1 VKSERQLAPWLSQ
14 PAIQTVG
21 RVTGRRPGGADPD
34 RKRRMR
40 RDARRE
46 QLLEACLLAFTG
58 RGLEMTT
65 MDTIAAQAGVSKP
78 LVYRH
83 FHNRYE
89 ALMAVVEQQSQR
101 LLETMELAE
110 AGSAIP
116 SFEFLLDQFLRFAS
130 QSPAGFRLLFQL
142 VDANPG
148 AARRHLERLREQ
160 LGQALMAALVE
171 AAVGLGVAADAGRES
186 WMGELI
192 VSILEGV
199 AGGLAK
205 GEDPSQRSA
214 ALRRLLRSDWVVAAL
229 LEVAHSDEPREAA
242 LAAGEPGLG

>member
-1 VKSERQLAPWLSQ
+1 MKSERQLAPWLSQ
-14 PAIQTVG
+14 PAIHTVG
-21 RVTGRRPGGADPD
+21 RLTGRRSGRRDPD
-34 RKRRMR
+34 RKRRMH

-89 ALMAVVEQQSQR
+89 ALLAVVEQQSQR
-101 LLETMELAE
+101 LLESMALAE
-110 AGSAIP
+110 ADSNLP

-130 QSPAGFRLLFQL
+130 DSPAGFRLLFQL

-148 AARRHLERLREQ
+148 AARRRLELLREQ
-160 LGQALMAALVE
+160 LGKALMAALLQ
-171 AAVGLGVAADAGRES
+171 AAAGSGLGADRDRAE

-205 GEDPSQRSA
+205 GEDLSQRSV
-214 ALRRLLRSDWVVAAL
+214 ALRRLLRSDWVISSLMDVRDQPRAL
-229 LEVAHSDEPREAA
+229 GTGADR
-242 LAAGEPGLG
+242 GDGGK

>member
-1 VKSERQLAPWLSQ
+1 MKSERQLAPWLSK

-21 RVTGRRPGGADPD
+21 RLTARRASRGDPN
-34 RKRRMR
+34 RKRRLH

-89 ALMAVVEQQSQR
+89 ALLAVVEQQSQR
-101 LLETMELAE
+101 LLESMALVDADSEL
-110 AGSAIP
+110 P
-116 SFEFLLDQFLRFAS
+116 SFEFLLDQFLHFAAD
-130 QSPAGFRLLFQL
+130 SPAGFRLLFQL

-148 AARRHLERLREQ
+148 AARRRLELLRAE
-160 LGQALMAALVE
+160 LGKALMAALLKV
-171 AAVGLGVAADAGRES
+171 AAGSGLGVDRDRAE

-205 GEDPSQRSA
+205 GEDLSQRSV
-214 ALRRLLRSDWVVAAL
+214 ALRRLLRSDWVISSLMEVREQPLAL
-229 LEVAHSDEPREAA
+229 GANRGD
-242 LAAGEPGLG
+242 GGQ

>member
-1 VKSERQLAPWLSQ
+1 MKSERQLAPWLSQ
-14 PAIQTVG
+14 PAIQALG
-21 RVTGRRPGGADPD
+21 RVTGRRAGRGDPD
-34 RKRRMR
+34 RKRRMH

-46 QLLEACLLAFTG
+46 QLLDSCLRAFTS

-89 ALMAVVEQQSQR
+89 ALLAVVEQQSQL
-101 LLETMELAE
+101 LLEAMGLAE
-110 AGSAIP
+110 ANAELP
-116 SFEFLLDQFLRFAS
+116 TFEFLLDQFLRFAS
-130 QSPAGFRLLFQL
+130 DSPAGFRLLFQL

-160 LGQALMAALVE
+160 LGKALMAALLE
-171 AAVGLGVAADAGRES
+171 VAASSGLEADRNRAD
-186 WMGELI
+186 WMGDLI

-205 GEDPSQRSA
+205 GEDPSQRSLT
-214 ALRRLLRSDWVVAAL
+214 LRRLLRSDWVVSSL
-229 LEVAHSDEPREAA
+229 MDVRPLQEPSGTG
-242 LAAGEPGLG
+242 AGAGGLK

>member
-1 VKSERQLAPWLSQ
+1 MKSERQLAPWLSK

-21 RVTGRRPGGADPD
+21 RLTGRRSSRIDPD
-34 RKRRMR
+34 RKRRMHR
-40 RDARRE
+40 NARRE

-89 ALMAVVEQQSQR
+89 ALLAVVEQQSQR
-101 LLETMELAE
+101 LLESMALAE
-110 AGSAIP
+110 ADSNLP

-130 QSPAGFRLLFQL
+130 DSPAGFRLLFQL

-148 AARRHLERLREQ
+148 AARRCLELLREQ
-160 LGQALMAALVE
+160 LGKALMAALLQ
-171 AAVGLGVAADAGRES
+171 AAAGSGLGADRDRAE

-205 GEDPSQRSA
+205 GEDLSQRSV
-214 ALRRLLRSDWVVAAL
+214 ALRRLLRSDWVISSLMEVRDQPLAL
-229 LEVAHSDEPREAA
+229 G
-242 LAAGEPGLG
+242 AGAKRGDGGK